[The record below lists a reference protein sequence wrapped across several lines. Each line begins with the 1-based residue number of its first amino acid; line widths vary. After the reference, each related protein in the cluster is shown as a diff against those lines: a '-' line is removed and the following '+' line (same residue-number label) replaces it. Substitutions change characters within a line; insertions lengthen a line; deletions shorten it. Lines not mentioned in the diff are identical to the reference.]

1 MSQPT
6 LDFDGEPS
14 PSPVKLCEC
23 GCGEPAPIAWHDG
36 GTRPLGMTA
45 ATGSG
50 GLNGVTTGVLV
61 TIGFLCWFD

>member
-23 GCGEPAPIAWHDG
+23 GCGEPAPRLQPDESRACPSLPPAGIARAKG
-36 GTRPLGMTA
+36 RGVASGTA
-45 ATGSG
+45 
-50 GLNGVTTGVLV
+50 
-61 TIGFLCWFD
+61 